1 MADHQFN
8 IKLGVKVEKGDSEK
22 QLENLK
28 KSLEEKKIS
37 LKLDVSKATE
47 ELTKFKDSLKDINTK
62 LNDAFKL
69 NNGALDNLKNLK
81 TVLEEINKLSK
92 KTQIKITNSNDVDT
106 ITKNLET
113 QKQKYAELIKLK
125 QNLIKQRAGT
135 TDTSAIDS
143 LNKQIQLVEQ
153 EANKCKTAISKM
165 TEIKLST
172 DMTKSMVSQFQST
185 RDQLKN
191 LKADIENTLRSSNL
205 TDKQKTD
212 LKDMLNTVNQLNKN
226 KVDLTSDKAE
236 TKVRKLTNKLSELN
250 TRYKDIKLDI
260 KVNDNIRSANKSVDD
275 LLNKLKTAQNSK
287 TGTNSFINKS
297 ELEKII
303 QDVEKFK
310 NDISNINLK
319 GNVET
324 ELAKILANID
334 NCENKFK
341 ELQNSAKLS
350 MEIKGDVNS
359 QTEKIDTML
368 NKLKEMKQ
376 WKIGSNAYIDESKI
390 NEAISKLEQYKNEL
404 KNLDVNDEKV
414 ASEFE
419 TIKSKINETTQEIKE
434 FQNQAKQGMKID
446 SNNAS
451 IDSLKNKITQLKN
464 EEKLTTEQAEQLK
477 QKLNQISQM
486 DVGKQANAIKHFRNE
501 LKQAT
506 DETARLQ
513 TGVKKTNTFFSNL
526 YSTMSTFS
534 LGNIISMQ
542 ITKAIYGI
550 SDTIRELDKAFVGLT
565 KVAPDSFH
573 GTAEELENVRQKAV
587 EVGQDVARS
596 ATDII
601 NSTASAL
608 QLGINDMDKAME
620 YAKNVNIYANVSDQ
634 SEEIADKHIKS
645 IMSAYGGVNESLD
658 VMSNKVKGAGDNYSR
673 LNDFMDEANYVGNNF
688 ALTSADVGEALMRSA
703 SAFKSNGTEMSESI
717 GLIVGAQET
726 IQDSSKVG
734 NSFKTMV
741 NRLNGVTYSMKEG
754 DIIANK
760 TAQAF
765 EKLAGIKIVDWD
777 TNKVKDAYTI
787 FSQLAD
793 KWDDMNDVQRNGIA
807 DALGG
812 AHHLNT
818 LQALMNNWD
827 TVVQYQEIASSYV
840 QKCA

>member
-8 IKLGVKVEKGDSEK
+8 IKLGIKVEKGDSEK

-28 KSLEEKKIS
+28 KSLEEKKIT
-37 LKLDVSKATE
+37 LKLDV
-47 ELTKFKDSLKDINTK
+47 TKLNEQLKTFKDSLSDVNKK
-62 LNDAFKL
+62 LNNAFKL

-81 TVLEEINKLSK
+81 TVLEEINKLSG
-92 KTQIKITNSNDVDT
+92 KTKIQINNSKDVNT

-226 KVDLTSDKAE
+226 KIDLTSDKAE

-250 TRYKDIKLDI
+250 TKYKDIKLDI

-324 ELAKILANID
+324 ELAKILANVD

-350 MEIKGDVNS
+350 MKIDGDVNS
-359 QTEKIDTML
+359 QTKQIDTML

-513 TGVKKTNTFFSNL
+513 TGVKRTSTFFSNL

-608 QLGINDMDKAME
+608 QLGVSNIDRAME
-620 YAKNVNIYANVSDQ
+620 YAKNVNLYANV
-634 SEEIADKHIKS
+634 A
-645 IMSAYGGVNESLD
+645 
-658 VMSNKVKGAGDNYSR
+658 
-673 LNDFMDEANYVGNNF
+673 
-688 ALTSADVGEALMRSA
+688 
-703 SAFKSNGTEMSESI
+703 
-717 GLIVGAQET
+717 ET
-726 IQDSSKVG
+726 TFCLCS
-734 NSFKTMV
+734 
-741 NRLNGVTYSMKEG
+741 
-754 DIIANK
+754 
-760 TAQAF
+760 
-765 EKLAGIKIVDWD
+765 
-777 TNKVKDAYTI
+777 
-787 FSQLAD
+787 
-793 KWDDMNDVQRNGIA
+793 
-807 DALGG
+807 
-812 AHHLNT
+812 
-818 LQALMNNWD
+818 
-827 TVVQYQEIASSYV
+827 
-840 QKCA
+840 

>member
-8 IKLGVKVEKGDSEK
+8 IKLGIKVEKGDSEK

-28 KSLEEKKIS
+28 KSLEEKKIT
-37 LKLDVSKATE
+37 LKLDV
-47 ELTKFKDSLKDINTK
+47 TKLNEQLKTFKDSLSDVNKK

-81 TVLEEINKLSK
+81 TVLEEINKLSG
-92 KTQIKITNSNDVDT
+92 KTKIQINNSKDVNT

-250 TRYKDIKLDI
+250 TKYKDIKLDI
-260 KVNDNIRSANKSVDD
+260 KINDNIKNANKSVDD

-324 ELAKILANID
+324 ELAKILANVN

-341 ELQNSAKLS
+341 ELQNSANLS
-350 MEIKGDVNS
+350 MKIDGDVNS
-359 QTEKIDTML
+359 QTKQIDTML

-513 TGVKKTNTFFSNL
+513 TGVKKTSTFFSNL

-608 QLGINDMDKAME
+608 QLGVSNIDRAME
-620 YAKNVNIYANVSDQ
+620 YAKNVNLYANVADI
-634 SEEIADKHIKS
+634 SEEDSDKYLKS
-645 IMSAYGGVNESLD
+645 IMSAYGGVDESLD
-658 VMSNKVKGAGDNYSR
+658 AMSTKVKGAGDNYSR
-673 LNDFMDEANYVGNNF
+673 LTDYMDQANY
-688 ALTSADVGEALMRSA
+688 AGES
-703 SAFKSNGTEMSESI
+703 
-717 GLIVGAQET
+717 LIA
-726 IQDSSKVG
+726 
-734 NSFKTMV
+734 
-741 NRLNGVTYSMKEG
+741 
-754 DIIANK
+754 
-760 TAQAF
+760 
-765 EKLAGIKIVDWD
+765 
-777 TNKVKDAYTI
+777 
-787 FSQLAD
+787 
-793 KWDDMNDVQRNGIA
+793 
-807 DALGG
+807 
-812 AHHLNT
+812 
-818 LQALMNNWD
+818 
-827 TVVQYQEIASSYV
+827 
-840 QKCA
+840 

>member
-8 IKLGVKVEKGDSEK
+8 IKLGIKVEKGDSEK

-28 KSLEEKKIS
+28 KSLEEKKIT
-37 LKLDVSKATE
+37 LKLDV
-47 ELTKFKDSLKDINTK
+47 TKLNEQLKTFKDSLSDVNKK
-62 LNDAFKL
+62 LNNAFKL

-81 TVLEEINKLSK
+81 TVLEEINKLSG
-92 KTQIKITNSNDVDT
+92 KTKIQINNSKDVNT

-226 KVDLTSDKAE
+226 KIDLTSDKAE

-250 TRYKDIKLDI
+250 TKYKDIKLDI

-324 ELAKILANID
+324 ELAKILANVD

-350 MEIKGDVNS
+350 MKIDGDVNS
-359 QTEKIDTML
+359 QTKQIDTML

-513 TGVKKTNTFFSNL
+513 TGVKRTSTFFSNL

-608 QLGINDMDKAME
+608 QLGVSNIDRAME
-620 YAKNVNIYANVSDQ
+620 YAKNVNLYANVADI
-634 SEEIADKHIKS
+634 SEEDSDKYLKS
-645 IMSAYGGVNESLD
+645 IMSAYGGVDESLD
-658 VMSNKVKGAGDNYSR
+658 AMSTKVKGAGDNYSR
-673 LNDFMDEANYVGNNF
+673 LTDYMDQANY
-688 ALTSADVGEALMRSA
+688 AGES
-703 SAFKSNGTEMSESI
+703 
-717 GLIVGAQET
+717 LIA
-726 IQDSSKVG
+726 
-734 NSFKTMV
+734 
-741 NRLNGVTYSMKEG
+741 
-754 DIIANK
+754 
-760 TAQAF
+760 
-765 EKLAGIKIVDWD
+765 
-777 TNKVKDAYTI
+777 
-787 FSQLAD
+787 
-793 KWDDMNDVQRNGIA
+793 
-807 DALGG
+807 
-812 AHHLNT
+812 
-818 LQALMNNWD
+818 
-827 TVVQYQEIASSYV
+827 
-840 QKCA
+840 

>member
-8 IKLGVKVEKGDSEK
+8 IKLGIKVEKGDSEK

-28 KSLEEKKIS
+28 KSLEEKKIT
-37 LKLDVSKATE
+37 LKLDV
-47 ELTKFKDSLKDINTK
+47 TKLNEQLKTFKDSLSDVNKK
-62 LNDAFKL
+62 LNNAFKL

-81 TVLEEINKLSK
+81 TVLEEINKLSG
-92 KTQIKITNSNDVDT
+92 KTKIQINNSKDVNT

-113 QKQKYAELIKLK
+113 QNKKYAELLKLK

-226 KVDLTSDKAE
+226 KIDLTSDKAE

-250 TRYKDIKLDI
+250 TKYKDIKLDI

-324 ELAKILANID
+324 ELAKILANVD

-350 MEIKGDVNS
+350 MKIDGDVNS
-359 QTEKIDTML
+359 QTKQIDTML

-513 TGVKKTNTFFSNL
+513 TGVKRTSTFFSNL

-608 QLGINDMDKAME
+608 QLGVSNIDRAME
-620 YAKNVNIYANVSDQ
+620 YAKNVNLYANV
-634 SEEIADKHIKS
+634 A
-645 IMSAYGGVNESLD
+645 
-658 VMSNKVKGAGDNYSR
+658 
-673 LNDFMDEANYVGNNF
+673 
-688 ALTSADVGEALMRSA
+688 
-703 SAFKSNGTEMSESI
+703 
-717 GLIVGAQET
+717 ET
-726 IQDSSKVG
+726 TFCLCS
-734 NSFKTMV
+734 
-741 NRLNGVTYSMKEG
+741 
-754 DIIANK
+754 
-760 TAQAF
+760 
-765 EKLAGIKIVDWD
+765 
-777 TNKVKDAYTI
+777 
-787 FSQLAD
+787 
-793 KWDDMNDVQRNGIA
+793 
-807 DALGG
+807 
-812 AHHLNT
+812 
-818 LQALMNNWD
+818 
-827 TVVQYQEIASSYV
+827 
-840 QKCA
+840 

>member
-8 IKLGVKVEKGDSEK
+8 IKLGIKVEKGDSEK

-28 KSLEEKKIS
+28 KSLEEKKIT
-37 LKLDVSKATE
+37 LKLDV
-47 ELTKFKDSLKDINTK
+47 TKLNEQLKTFKDSLSDVNKK
-62 LNDAFKL
+62 LNNAFKL

-81 TVLEEINKLSK
+81 TVLEEINKLSG
-92 KTQIKITNSNDVDT
+92 KTKIQINNSKDVNT

-226 KVDLTSDKAE
+226 KIDLTSDKAE

-250 TRYKDIKLDI
+250 TKYKDIKLDI

-324 ELAKILANID
+324 ELAKILANVD

-350 MEIKGDVNS
+350 MKIDGDVNS
-359 QTEKIDTML
+359 QTKQIDTML

-506 DETARLQ
+506 DETSRLQ
-513 TGVKKTNTFFSNL
+513 TGVKRTSTFFSNL

-608 QLGINDMDKAME
+608 QLGVSNIDRAME
-620 YAKNVNIYANVSDQ
+620 YAKNVNLYANV
-634 SEEIADKHIKS
+634 A
-645 IMSAYGGVNESLD
+645 
-658 VMSNKVKGAGDNYSR
+658 
-673 LNDFMDEANYVGNNF
+673 
-688 ALTSADVGEALMRSA
+688 
-703 SAFKSNGTEMSESI
+703 
-717 GLIVGAQET
+717 ET
-726 IQDSSKVG
+726 T
-734 NSFKTMV
+734 FC
-741 NRLNGVTYSMKEG
+741 LC
-754 DIIANK
+754 
-760 TAQAF
+760 
-765 EKLAGIKIVDWD
+765 L
-777 TNKVKDAYTI
+777 
-787 FSQLAD
+787 
-793 KWDDMNDVQRNGIA
+793 
-807 DALGG
+807 
-812 AHHLNT
+812 
-818 LQALMNNWD
+818 
-827 TVVQYQEIASSYV
+827 
-840 QKCA
+840 

>member
-8 IKLGVKVEKGDSEK
+8 IKLGIKVEKGDSEK

-28 KSLEEKKIS
+28 KSLEEKKIT
-37 LKLDVSKATE
+37 LKLDV
-47 ELTKFKDSLKDINTK
+47 TKLNEQLKTFKDSLSDVNKK

-81 TVLEEINKLSK
+81 TVLEEINKLSG
-92 KTQIKITNSNDVDT
+92 KTKIQIDNNKDVNT

-250 TRYKDIKLDI
+250 TKYKDIKLDI

-359 QTEKIDTML
+359 QTKQIDTML

-513 TGVKKTNTFFSNL
+513 TGVKRTSTFFSNL

-608 QLGINDMDKAME
+608 QLGVSNIDRAME
-620 YAKNVNIYANVSDQ
+620 YAKNVNLYANVA
-634 SEEIADKHIKS
+634 EI
-645 IMSAYGGVNESLD
+645 
-658 VMSNKVKGAGDNYSR
+658 
-673 LNDFMDEANYVGNNF
+673 
-688 ALTSADVGEALMRSA
+688 
-703 SAFKSNGTEMSESI
+703 
-717 GLIVGAQET
+717 
-726 IQDSSKVG
+726 
-734 NSFKTMV
+734 SFC
-741 NRLNGVTYSMKEG
+741 LCS
-754 DIIANK
+754 
-760 TAQAF
+760 
-765 EKLAGIKIVDWD
+765 
-777 TNKVKDAYTI
+777 
-787 FSQLAD
+787 
-793 KWDDMNDVQRNGIA
+793 
-807 DALGG
+807 
-812 AHHLNT
+812 
-818 LQALMNNWD
+818 
-827 TVVQYQEIASSYV
+827 
-840 QKCA
+840 

>member
-8 IKLGVKVEKGDSEK
+8 IKLGIKVEKGDSEK

-28 KSLEEKKIS
+28 KSLEEKKIT
-37 LKLDVSKATE
+37 LKLDV
-47 ELTKFKDSLKDINTK
+47 TKLNEQLKTFKDSLSDVNKK

-81 TVLEEINKLSK
+81 TVLEEINKLSG
-92 KTQIKITNSNDVDT
+92 KTKIQTDNNKDVNT

-250 TRYKDIKLDI
+250 TKYKDIKLDI

-359 QTEKIDTML
+359 QTKQIDTML

-513 TGVKKTNTFFSNL
+513 TGVKRTSTFFSNL

-608 QLGINDMDKAME
+608 QLGVSNIDRAME
-620 YAKNVNIYANVSDQ
+620 YAKNVNLYANVADI
-634 SEEIADKHIKS
+634 SEEDSDKYLKS
-645 IMSAYGGVNESLD
+645 IMSAYGGVDESLD
-658 VMSNKVKGAGDNYSR
+658 SMSTKVKGAGDNYSR
-673 LNDFMDEANYVGNNF
+673 LTDYMDQ
-688 ALTSADVGEALMRSA
+688 ADVCL
-703 SAFKSNGTEMSESI
+703 
-717 GLIVGAQET
+717 
-726 IQDSSKVG
+726 
-734 NSFKTMV
+734 
-741 NRLNGVTYSMKEG
+741 
-754 DIIANK
+754 
-760 TAQAF
+760 
-765 EKLAGIKIVDWD
+765 
-777 TNKVKDAYTI
+777 
-787 FSQLAD
+787 
-793 KWDDMNDVQRNGIA
+793 
-807 DALGG
+807 
-812 AHHLNT
+812 
-818 LQALMNNWD
+818 
-827 TVVQYQEIASSYV
+827 VV
-840 QKCA
+840 

>member
-8 IKLGVKVEKGDSEK
+8 IKLGIKVEKGDSEK

-28 KSLEEKKIS
+28 KSLEEKKIT
-37 LKLDVSKATE
+37 LKLDV
-47 ELTKFKDSLKDINTK
+47 TKLNEQLKTFKDSLSDVNKK

-81 TVLEEINKLSK
+81 TVLEEINKLSG
-92 KTQIKITNSNDVDT
+92 KTKIQINNSKDVNT

-165 TEIKLST
+165 TEIKMST

-250 TRYKDIKLDI
+250 TKYKDIKLDI

-310 NDISNINLK
+310 NEISNINLK

-324 ELAKILANID
+324 ELAKILANVD

-341 ELQNSAKLS
+341 ELQNSANLS
-350 MEIKGDVNS
+350 MKIKGDVNS
-359 QTEKIDTML
+359 QTKQIDTML

-513 TGVKKTNTFFSNL
+513 TGVKRTSTFFSNL

-608 QLGINDMDKAME
+608 QLGVSNIDRAME
-620 YAKNVNIYANVSDQ
+620 YAKNVNLYANVADI
-634 SEEIADKHIKS
+634 SEEDSDKYLKS
-645 IMSAYGGVNESLD
+645 IMSAYGGVDESLD
-658 VMSNKVKGAGDNYSR
+658 AMSTKVKGAGDNYSR
-673 LNDFMDEANYVGNNF
+673 LTDYMDQANY
-688 ALTSADVGEALMRSA
+688 AGES
-703 SAFKSNGTEMSESI
+703 
-717 GLIVGAQET
+717 LIA
-726 IQDSSKVG
+726 
-734 NSFKTMV
+734 
-741 NRLNGVTYSMKEG
+741 
-754 DIIANK
+754 
-760 TAQAF
+760 
-765 EKLAGIKIVDWD
+765 
-777 TNKVKDAYTI
+777 
-787 FSQLAD
+787 
-793 KWDDMNDVQRNGIA
+793 
-807 DALGG
+807 
-812 AHHLNT
+812 
-818 LQALMNNWD
+818 
-827 TVVQYQEIASSYV
+827 
-840 QKCA
+840 

>member
-8 IKLGVKVEKGDSEK
+8 IKLGIKVEKGDSEK

-28 KSLEEKKIS
+28 KSLEEKKIT
-37 LKLDVSKATE
+37 LKLDV
-47 ELTKFKDSLKDINTK
+47 TKLNEQLKTFKDSLSDVNKK

-81 TVLEEINKLSK
+81 TVLEEINKLSG
-92 KTQIKITNSNDVDT
+92 KTKIQIDNNKDVNT

-250 TRYKDIKLDI
+250 TKYKDIKLDI

-359 QTEKIDTML
+359 QTKQIDTML

-501 LKQAT
+501 LK
-506 DETARLQ
+506 
-513 TGVKKTNTFFSNL
+513 
-526 YSTMSTFS
+526 
-534 LGNIISMQ
+534 
-542 ITKAIYGI
+542 
-550 SDTIRELDKAFVGLT
+550 
-565 KVAPDSFH
+565 
-573 GTAEELENVRQKAV
+573 
-587 EVGQDVARS
+587 
-596 ATDII
+596 
-601 NSTASAL
+601 
-608 QLGINDMDKAME
+608 
-620 YAKNVNIYANVSDQ
+620 
-634 SEEIADKHIKS
+634 
-645 IMSAYGGVNESLD
+645 
-658 VMSNKVKGAGDNYSR
+658 
-673 LNDFMDEANYVGNNF
+673 
-688 ALTSADVGEALMRSA
+688 
-703 SAFKSNGTEMSESI
+703 
-717 GLIVGAQET
+717 
-726 IQDSSKVG
+726 
-734 NSFKTMV
+734 
-741 NRLNGVTYSMKEG
+741 
-754 DIIANK
+754 
-760 TAQAF
+760 
-765 EKLAGIKIVDWD
+765 
-777 TNKVKDAYTI
+777 
-787 FSQLAD
+787 
-793 KWDDMNDVQRNGIA
+793 
-807 DALGG
+807 
-812 AHHLNT
+812 
-818 LQALMNNWD
+818 
-827 TVVQYQEIASSYV
+827 
-840 QKCA
+840 

>member
-8 IKLGVKVEKGDSEK
+8 IKLGIKVEKGDSEK

-28 KSLEEKKIS
+28 KSLEEKKIT
-37 LKLDVSKATE
+37 LKLDV
-47 ELTKFKDSLKDINTK
+47 TKLNEQLKTFKDSLSDVNKK

-81 TVLEEINKLSK
+81 TVLEEINKLSG
-92 KTQIKITNSNDVDT
+92 KTKIQIDNSKDVST

-113 QKQKYAELIKLK
+113 QKQKYAELLKLK
-125 QNLIKQRAGT
+125 QSLEKQRAKT
-135 TDTSAIDS
+135 TDTSALDS

-172 DMTKSMVSQFQST
+172 DMTKGMASQFQTIQKEAQS
-185 RDQLKN
+185 LKTS
-191 LKADIENTLRSSNL
+191 LENTLKNSNL
-205 TDKQKTD
+205 TMSQQHDLENLLKNIKKIKSEKLDLKTD
-212 LKDMLNTVNQLNKN
+212 EAK
-226 KVDLTSDKAE
+226 
-236 TKVRKLTNKLSELN
+236 TKIQ
-250 TRYKDIKLDI
+250 DIKTNLESIKEKYSSIKIDI
-260 KVNDNIRSANKSVDD
+260 KTNDNIRSAI
-275 LLNKLKTAQNSK
+275 KT
-287 TGTNSFINKS
+287 TNSFINKINS
-297 ELEKII
+297 AQKSKTGVNSFIDEGKLNDLKTKVKDLRT
-303 QDVEKFK
+303 QLSDVH
-310 NDISNINLK
+310 LK
-319 GNVET
+319 PNVES
-324 ELAKILANID
+324 EIERIIKKLERCKV
-334 NCENKFK
+334 EFK

-350 MEIKGDVNS
+350 MKIDGDVSS
-359 QTEKIDTML
+359 QTKQIDTML

-419 TIKSKINETTQEIKE
+419 TIKGKINETTQEIKE

-464 EEKLTTEQAEQLK
+464 EEKLTTEQAEQLR

-486 DVGKQANAIKHFRNE
+486 DVGKQANAIKHFKNE

-513 TGVKKTNTFFSNL
+513 TGVKRTNTFFSNL

-550 SDTIRELDKAFVGLT
+550 SDTIRDLDKAFVGLT
-565 KVAPDSFH
+565 KVAPDSFR

-608 QLGINDMDKAME
+608 QLGVSDIDKAME
-620 YAKNVNIYANVSDQ
+620 YAKNVNLYANVADI
-634 SEEIADKHIKS
+634 SEEDSDKYIKS
-645 IMSAYGGVNESLD
+645 IMSAYGGVDESLD
-658 VMSNKVKGAGDNYSR
+658 AMSSKVKGAGDNYSR
-673 LNDFMDEANYVGNNF
+673 LTDYMDQANY
-688 ALTSADVGEALMRSA
+688 AGES
-703 SAFKSNGTEMSESI
+703 
-717 GLIVGAQET
+717 LIA
-726 IQDSSKVG
+726 
-734 NSFKTMV
+734 
-741 NRLNGVTYSMKEG
+741 
-754 DIIANK
+754 
-760 TAQAF
+760 
-765 EKLAGIKIVDWD
+765 
-777 TNKVKDAYTI
+777 
-787 FSQLAD
+787 
-793 KWDDMNDVQRNGIA
+793 
-807 DALGG
+807 
-812 AHHLNT
+812 
-818 LQALMNNWD
+818 
-827 TVVQYQEIASSYV
+827 
-840 QKCA
+840 

>member
-8 IKLGVKVEKGDSEK
+8 IKLGIKVEKGDSEK

-28 KSLEEKKIS
+28 KSLEEKKIT
-37 LKLDVSKATE
+37 LKLDV
-47 ELTKFKDSLKDINTK
+47 TKLNEQLKTFKDSLSDVNKK

-81 TVLEEINKLSK
+81 TVLEEINKLSG
-92 KTQIKITNSNDVDT
+92 KTKIQIDNNKDVNT

-250 TRYKDIKLDI
+250 TKYKDIKLDI

-359 QTEKIDTML
+359 QTKQIDTML

-390 NEAISKLEQYKNEL
+390 NEAISKLKQYKNEL

-513 TGVKKTNTFFSNL
+513 TGVKRTSTFFSNL

-608 QLGINDMDKAME
+608 QLGVSNIDRAME
-620 YAKNVNIYANVSDQ
+620 YAKNVNLYANV
-634 SEEIADKHIKS
+634 A
-645 IMSAYGGVNESLD
+645 V
-658 VMSNKVKGAGDNYSR
+658 
-673 LNDFMDEANYVGNNF
+673 
-688 ALTSADVGEALMRSA
+688 
-703 SAFKSNGTEMSESI
+703 
-717 GLIVGAQET
+717 
-726 IQDSSKVG
+726 
-734 NSFKTMV
+734 
-741 NRLNGVTYSMKEG
+741 
-754 DIIANK
+754 
-760 TAQAF
+760 
-765 EKLAGIKIVDWD
+765 
-777 TNKVKDAYTI
+777 
-787 FSQLAD
+787 
-793 KWDDMNDVQRNGIA
+793 
-807 DALGG
+807 
-812 AHHLNT
+812 
-818 LQALMNNWD
+818 
-827 TVVQYQEIASSYV
+827 
-840 QKCA
+840 

>member
-8 IKLGVKVEKGDSEK
+8 IKLGIKVEKGDSEK

-28 KSLEEKKIS
+28 KSLEEKKIT
-37 LKLDVSKATE
+37 LKLDV
-47 ELTKFKDSLKDINTK
+47 TKLNEQLKTFKDSLSDVNKK
-62 LNDAFKL
+62 LNNAFKL

-81 TVLEEINKLSK
+81 TVLEEINKLSG
-92 KTQIKITNSNDVDT
+92 KTKIQINNSKDVNT

-153 EANKCKTAISKM
+153 KANKCKTAISKM

-226 KVDLTSDKAE
+226 KIDLTSDKAE

-250 TRYKDIKLDI
+250 TKYKDIKLDI

-324 ELAKILANID
+324 ELAKILANVD

-350 MEIKGDVNS
+350 MKIDGDVNS
-359 QTEKIDTML
+359 QTKQIDTML

-419 TIKSKINETTQEIKE
+419 TIKSKINETTQKIKE

-513 TGVKKTNTFFSNL
+513 TGVKRTSTFFSNL

-608 QLGINDMDKAME
+608 QLGVSNIDRAME
-620 YAKNVNIYANVSDQ
+620 YAKNVNLYANV
-634 SEEIADKHIKS
+634 A
-645 IMSAYGGVNESLD
+645 
-658 VMSNKVKGAGDNYSR
+658 
-673 LNDFMDEANYVGNNF
+673 
-688 ALTSADVGEALMRSA
+688 
-703 SAFKSNGTEMSESI
+703 
-717 GLIVGAQET
+717 ET
-726 IQDSSKVG
+726 TFCLCS
-734 NSFKTMV
+734 
-741 NRLNGVTYSMKEG
+741 
-754 DIIANK
+754 
-760 TAQAF
+760 
-765 EKLAGIKIVDWD
+765 
-777 TNKVKDAYTI
+777 
-787 FSQLAD
+787 
-793 KWDDMNDVQRNGIA
+793 
-807 DALGG
+807 
-812 AHHLNT
+812 
-818 LQALMNNWD
+818 
-827 TVVQYQEIASSYV
+827 
-840 QKCA
+840 

>member
-8 IKLGVKVEKGDSEK
+8 IKLGIKVEKGDSEK

-28 KSLEEKKIS
+28 KSLEEKKIT
-37 LKLDVSKATE
+37 LKLDV
-47 ELTKFKDSLKDINTK
+47 TKLNEQLKTFKDSLSDVNKK
-62 LNDAFKL
+62 LNNAFKL

-81 TVLEEINKLSK
+81 TVLEEINKLSG
-92 KTQIKITNSNDVDT
+92 KTKIQINNSKDVNT

-135 TDTSAIDS
+135 TDTSAIAS

-226 KVDLTSDKAE
+226 KIDLTSDKAE

-250 TRYKDIKLDI
+250 TKYKDIKLDI

-324 ELAKILANID
+324 ELAKILANVD

-350 MEIKGDVNS
+350 MKIDGDVNS
-359 QTEKIDTML
+359 QTKQIDTML

-506 DETARLQ
+506 DETSRLQ
-513 TGVKKTNTFFSNL
+513 TGVKRTSTFFSNL

-608 QLGINDMDKAME
+608 QLGVSNIDRAME
-620 YAKNVNIYANVSDQ
+620 YAKNVNLYANV
-634 SEEIADKHIKS
+634 A
-645 IMSAYGGVNESLD
+645 
-658 VMSNKVKGAGDNYSR
+658 
-673 LNDFMDEANYVGNNF
+673 
-688 ALTSADVGEALMRSA
+688 
-703 SAFKSNGTEMSESI
+703 
-717 GLIVGAQET
+717 ET
-726 IQDSSKVG
+726 T
-734 NSFKTMV
+734 FC
-741 NRLNGVTYSMKEG
+741 LC
-754 DIIANK
+754 
-760 TAQAF
+760 
-765 EKLAGIKIVDWD
+765 L
-777 TNKVKDAYTI
+777 
-787 FSQLAD
+787 
-793 KWDDMNDVQRNGIA
+793 
-807 DALGG
+807 
-812 AHHLNT
+812 
-818 LQALMNNWD
+818 
-827 TVVQYQEIASSYV
+827 
-840 QKCA
+840 

>member
-8 IKLGVKVEKGDSEK
+8 IKLGIKVEKGDSEK

-28 KSLEEKKIS
+28 KSLEEKKIT
-37 LKLDVSKATE
+37 LKLDV
-47 ELTKFKDSLKDINTK
+47 TKLNEQLKTFKDSLSDVNKK

-81 TVLEEINKLSK
+81 TVLEEINKLSG
-92 KTQIKITNSNDVDT
+92 KTKIQINNSKDVNT

-226 KVDLTSDKAE
+226 KIDLTSDKAE

-250 TRYKDIKLDI
+250 TKYKDIKLDI

-324 ELAKILANID
+324 ELAKILANVD

-350 MEIKGDVNS
+350 MKIDGDVNS
-359 QTEKIDTML
+359 QTKQIDTML

-513 TGVKKTNTFFSNL
+513 TGVKRTSTFFSNL

-608 QLGINDMDKAME
+608 QLGVSNIDRAME
-620 YAKNVNIYANVSDQ
+620 YAKNVNLYANV
-634 SEEIADKHIKS
+634 A
-645 IMSAYGGVNESLD
+645 
-658 VMSNKVKGAGDNYSR
+658 
-673 LNDFMDEANYVGNNF
+673 
-688 ALTSADVGEALMRSA
+688 
-703 SAFKSNGTEMSESI
+703 
-717 GLIVGAQET
+717 ET
-726 IQDSSKVG
+726 TFCLCS
-734 NSFKTMV
+734 
-741 NRLNGVTYSMKEG
+741 
-754 DIIANK
+754 
-760 TAQAF
+760 
-765 EKLAGIKIVDWD
+765 
-777 TNKVKDAYTI
+777 
-787 FSQLAD
+787 
-793 KWDDMNDVQRNGIA
+793 
-807 DALGG
+807 
-812 AHHLNT
+812 
-818 LQALMNNWD
+818 
-827 TVVQYQEIASSYV
+827 
-840 QKCA
+840 

>member
-8 IKLGVKVEKGDSEK
+8 IKLGIKVEKGDSEK

-28 KSLEEKKIS
+28 KSLEEKKIT
-37 LKLDVSKATE
+37 LKLDV
-47 ELTKFKDSLKDINTK
+47 TKLNEQLKTFKDSLSDVNKK

-81 TVLEEINKLSK
+81 TVLEEINKLSG
-92 KTQIKITNSNDVDT
+92 KTKIQIDNNKDVNT

-250 TRYKDIKLDI
+250 TKYKDIKLDI

-359 QTEKIDTML
+359 QTKQIDTML

-390 NEAISKLEQYKNEL
+390 NEAISKLKQYKNEL

-513 TGVKKTNTFFSNL
+513 TGVKRTSTFFSNL

-608 QLGINDMDKAME
+608 QLGVSNIDRAME
-620 YAKNVNIYANVSDQ
+620 YAKNVNLYANVA
-634 SEEIADKHIKS
+634 E
-645 IMSAYGGVNESLD
+645 
-658 VMSNKVKGAGDNYSR
+658 
-673 LNDFMDEANYVGNNF
+673 
-688 ALTSADVGEALMRSA
+688 
-703 SAFKSNGTEMSESI
+703 GTFCLCS
-717 GLIVGAQET
+717 
-726 IQDSSKVG
+726 
-734 NSFKTMV
+734 
-741 NRLNGVTYSMKEG
+741 
-754 DIIANK
+754 
-760 TAQAF
+760 
-765 EKLAGIKIVDWD
+765 
-777 TNKVKDAYTI
+777 
-787 FSQLAD
+787 
-793 KWDDMNDVQRNGIA
+793 
-807 DALGG
+807 
-812 AHHLNT
+812 
-818 LQALMNNWD
+818 
-827 TVVQYQEIASSYV
+827 
-840 QKCA
+840 

>member
-8 IKLGVKVEKGDSEK
+8 IKLGIKVEKGDSEK

-28 KSLEEKKIS
+28 KSLEEKKIT
-37 LKLDVSKATE
+37 LKLDV
-47 ELTKFKDSLKDINTK
+47 TKLNEQLKTFKDSLSDVNKK
-62 LNDAFKL
+62 LNNAFKL

-81 TVLEEINKLSK
+81 TVLEEINKLSG
-92 KTQIKITNSNDVDT
+92 KTKIQINNSKDVNT

-125 QNLIKQRAGT
+125 QNLIKQRAGI

-185 RDQLKN
+185 RNQLKN

-226 KVDLTSDKAE
+226 KIDLTSDKAE

-250 TRYKDIKLDI
+250 TKYKDIKLDI

-324 ELAKILANID
+324 ELAKILANVD

-350 MEIKGDVNS
+350 MKIDGDVNS
-359 QTEKIDTML
+359 QTKQIDTML

-513 TGVKKTNTFFSNL
+513 TGVKRTSTFFSNL

-608 QLGINDMDKAME
+608 QLGVSNIDRAME
-620 YAKNVNIYANVSDQ
+620 YAKNVNLYANV
-634 SEEIADKHIKS
+634 A
-645 IMSAYGGVNESLD
+645 
-658 VMSNKVKGAGDNYSR
+658 
-673 LNDFMDEANYVGNNF
+673 
-688 ALTSADVGEALMRSA
+688 
-703 SAFKSNGTEMSESI
+703 
-717 GLIVGAQET
+717 ET
-726 IQDSSKVG
+726 TFCLCS
-734 NSFKTMV
+734 
-741 NRLNGVTYSMKEG
+741 
-754 DIIANK
+754 
-760 TAQAF
+760 
-765 EKLAGIKIVDWD
+765 
-777 TNKVKDAYTI
+777 
-787 FSQLAD
+787 
-793 KWDDMNDVQRNGIA
+793 
-807 DALGG
+807 
-812 AHHLNT
+812 
-818 LQALMNNWD
+818 
-827 TVVQYQEIASSYV
+827 
-840 QKCA
+840 

>member
-8 IKLGVKVEKGDSEK
+8 IKLGIKVEKGDSEK

-28 KSLEEKKIS
+28 KSLEEKKIT
-37 LKLDVSKATE
+37 LKLDV
-47 ELTKFKDSLKDINTK
+47 TKLNEQLKTFKDSLSDVNKK

-81 TVLEEINKLSK
+81 TVLEEINKLSG
-92 KTQIKITNSNDVDT
+92 KTKIQINNSKDVNT

-113 QKQKYAELIKLK
+113 QKQKYAELMRLK
-125 QNLIKQRAGT
+125 QSLEKQRAKT
-135 TDTSAIDS
+135 TNAESYNALTREID
-143 LNKQIQLVEQ
+143 LVSQKAE
-153 EANKCKTAISKM
+153 ECKTKLSELTK
-165 TEIKLST
+165 IKLNA
-172 DMTKSMVSQFQST
+172 DMTKSMASQFQTIQKEAQS
-185 RDQLKN
+185 LKTS
-191 LKADIENTLRSSNL
+191 LENTLKNSNL
-205 TDKQKTD
+205 TMTQQRDLENLLKTIE
-212 LKDMLNTVNQLNKN
+212 KIKGE
-226 KVDLTSDKAE
+226 KVDLKTDGAK
-236 TKVRKLTNKLSELN
+236 TKLQ
-250 TRYKDIKLDI
+250 DIKTNLESIKEKYSSIKIDI
-260 KVNDNIRSANKSVDD
+260 KTNDNIRSAIKTTNDFINKINS
-275 LLNKLKTAQNSK
+275 AQKSK
-287 TGTNSFINKS
+287 TGVNSFIDEGKLN
-297 ELEKII
+297 
-303 QDVEKFK
+303 
-310 NDISNINLK
+310 NLK
-319 GNVET
+319 AKVKDLRTQLSDVHLKPNVES
-324 ELAKILANID
+324 EIENIIKKLD
-334 NCENKFK
+334 RCKVEFK

-350 MEIKGDVNS
+350 MKIDGDVNS
-359 QTEKIDTML
+359 QTKQIDTML

-513 TGVKKTNTFFSNL
+513 TGVKRTSTFFSNL

-608 QLGINDMDKAME
+608 QLGVSNIDRAME
-620 YAKNVNIYANVSDQ
+620 YAKNVNLYANVADI
-634 SEEIADKHIKS
+634 SEEDSDKYLKS
-645 IMSAYGGVNESLD
+645 IMSAYGGVDESLD
-658 VMSNKVKGAGDNYSR
+658 SMSTKVKGAGDNYSR
-673 LNDFMDEANYVGNNF
+673 LTDYMDQ
-688 ALTSADVGEALMRSA
+688 ADVCL
-703 SAFKSNGTEMSESI
+703 
-717 GLIVGAQET
+717 
-726 IQDSSKVG
+726 
-734 NSFKTMV
+734 
-741 NRLNGVTYSMKEG
+741 
-754 DIIANK
+754 
-760 TAQAF
+760 
-765 EKLAGIKIVDWD
+765 
-777 TNKVKDAYTI
+777 
-787 FSQLAD
+787 
-793 KWDDMNDVQRNGIA
+793 
-807 DALGG
+807 
-812 AHHLNT
+812 
-818 LQALMNNWD
+818 
-827 TVVQYQEIASSYV
+827 VV
-840 QKCA
+840 